1 MSYFPYN
8 ADLAGAIVAK
18 FVTLAGGAMD
28 KIKLVKLMYL
38 LDRTAII
45 EEGYAIVGG
54 RYFSLPYGPVISEF
68 LDDVD
73 RGRWD
78 DVRLNG
84 TDVTLVGT
92 EHHAEL
98 LSEWVEEL
106 AERVYAQYG
115 GMPSFDLVDILH
127 RECKEWEDPAGS
139 SKLISI
145 SSIPGCE
152 GEEVEAYARELEM
165 MTHR

>member
-18 FVTLAGGAMD
+18 FVTLAGGSID
-28 KIKLVKLMYL
+28 KIKLVNLMYL

-73 RGRWD
+73 HGRWD
-78 DVRLNG
+78 HIYLKG
-84 TDVTLVGT
+84 HDVTLVGS
-92 EHHAEL
+92 ERHAEL

-106 AERVYAQYG
+106 AERIYAQFG
-115 GMPSFDLVDILH
+115 EMPSFDLVDILH
-127 RECKEWEDPAGS
+127 RECKEWVDPAGS
-139 SKLISI
+139 SKLIPI
-145 SSIPGCE
+145 RSIPGCV

-165 MTHR
+165 MSRR